1 MNLDYLWWSL
11 ILIIISDSESASVFH
26 LSNLL
31 FLTLC
36 EKTLSEKNY
45 FPLWS
50 FVQVNQRFHT
60 TLASTILSQGG
71 LYSTAVLLAKVRGAG
86 LDVFMALVKA
96 VKQEIGEK
104 EERDLNCYTKLL

>member
-1 MNLDYLWWSL
+1 M
-11 ILIIISDSESASVFH
+11 FH

-104 EERDLNCYTKLL
+104 EEMDWNCYTKLL